1 MESLNKGHSGTI
13 IIIGLACRKGCPSWK
28 FSVYVNYRT
37 VTLGPRAVS
46 FIERC
51 NNQGR
56 QKGLKGGEAYL
67 RLCKSTE
74 KIMHTHNSGF

>member
-1 MESLNKGHSGTI
+1 MEPLNKGHSGTI
-13 IIIGLACRKGCPSWK
+13 IVINSGVCSLWKSCPSWK

-56 QKGLKGGEAYL
+56 LKGLKGGEAYL
-67 RLCKSTE
+67 RL
-74 KIMHTHNSGF
+74 